1 MKEILILEDKKL
13 ARDALIQI
21 VKEVDANAVI
31 YAFAGEEEAYAA
43 AMKRSIDLFLVD
55 IILHPEFMGDQ
66 SGADFAQNI
75 RTIEKYTFTP
85 IVILTSLYD
94 PKMHM
99 YASVH
104 CYRFIEKPFDREKV
118 KQIIREAMKYHTP
131 DKRDQNIIFHVDGLL
146 QMVPVSEIIY
156 IQSREHMLNVT
167 TVDDYFTIPNKSC
180 KVMLEEL
187 DCEDFAT
194 CNRGTIVNMSYIKKI
209 DSVNRYIYLRGSKDV
224 LQIGSVMKKSFMR
237 QFLRRGNVEKRRKM

>member
-1 MKEILILEDKKL
+1 MKEILILEDKKA

-21 VKEVDANAVI
+21 VKEVDPNAVI

-43 AMKRSIDLFLVD
+43 VMKRSIDLFLVD
-55 IILHPEFMGDQ
+55 IILHPEIMGDQ
-66 SGADFAQNI
+66 SGAYFAQNI
-75 RTIEKYTFTP
+75 RTIEKYRFTP

-118 KQIIREAMKYHTP
+118 RQTVWEAMKYHTP
-131 DKRDQNIIFHVDGLL
+131 DKRDQNIIFHMDGLL
-146 QMVPVSEIIY
+146 QMIPVREIVY
-156 IQSREHMLNVT
+156 IQSREHVLNIT
-167 TVDDYFTIPNKSC
+167 TIDDNFTIPNKSC

-187 DCEDFAT
+187 DCEDFT
-194 CNRGTIVNMSYIKKI
+194 KCNRGTIVNLSYIKKV
-209 DSVNRYIYLRGSKDV
+209 DSVNRYIYLKGSSDV
-224 LQIGSVMKKSFMR
+224 LQIGSIMKKSFMDKLLKHNENKY
-237 QFLRRGNVEKRRKM
+237 LR